1 MRTEKRPPTPFAMRA
16 RRGAKML
23 VVALLVGAVPPLG
36 ALAGS
41 ISVPILR
48 DSATSAVSRI
58 TSPITDQ
65 TNKIIAPAADITPRI
80 GDTTAPINDS
90 AMFRA
95 NSALQNQI
103 ASDSSGWISK

>member
-1 MRTEKRPPTPFAMRA
+1 MI
-16 RRGAKML
+16 
-23 VVALLVGAVPPLG
+23 ALALAIGAVPPLS

-48 DSATSAVSRI
+48 DSATGAISRI
-58 TSPITDQ
+58 TSPVTDQ
-65 TNKIIAPAADITPRI
+65 TNKIIAPVADITPRI

>member
-1 MRTEKRPPTPFAMRA
+1 MTMRDRSNPARA
-16 RRGAKML
+16 RRLARVAKGI
-23 VVALLVGAVPPLG
+23 VIALAIGAVPPLS

-48 DSATSAVSRI
+48 DTATGAVSKI
-58 TSPITDQ
+58 TSPVTDQ
-65 TNKIIAPAADITPRI
+65 TNKIIAPAADLTPRI
-80 GDTTAPINDS
+80 GDTTAAVNDT

-95 NSALQNQI
+95 DSALQNQI

>member
-1 MRTEKRPPTPFAMRA
+1 MTSRERSASTPA
-16 RRGAKML
+16 RRLRRGLKVTAI
-23 VVALLVGAVPPLG
+23 ALAIGAVPPLS

-48 DSATSAVSRI
+48 DSATGAVSKI
-58 TSPITDQ
+58 TSPVTNQTD
-65 TNKIIAPAADITPRI
+65 KIIAPAADITPRI

-95 NSALQNQI
+95 DSALQTEI